1 MALVK
6 EVNVGD
12 RKIKFEFNKY
22 AKQSNGSVM
31 VTSGGTQVLVTACA
45 ASSAKPGQ
53 DFFPLGVDYTEK
65 LYSAGRIP
73 GGYRKR
79 EGRPADHETLTARVI
94 DRPLRPCFP
103 EGFLHETVIS
113 CSVVSYELGYSPAP
127 LALIG
132 ASAALMISDI
142 PFDGPVCALNI
153 GMDKENNFILD
164 PKEDETTELDLTIA
178 AKPGAVLMVEAGA
191 NFLSEAK
198 MLEAIA
204 YAQELMKPIFEM
216 QIQLREEHGK
226 EKMSFETAGVDPDV
240 MSRVKDIAAPKITEA
255 FTIKDKIERYKALDV
270 AKNEIIETA
279 LTDTDDKEETTSKI
293 KTCIEELKYSI
304 MRSQIL
310 HDKKRIDGRSTTE
323 IRPIECEVNTLLRA
337 HGSSLFTRGETQALA
352 SVTLGAPS
360 DRLRYETLYDKDA
373 DETFMLHYNF
383 PPYSVG
389 EARMPRSTSRREIGH
404 GALARKALER
414 VMPTTDEFGYTVR
427 VVSEVL
433 ESNGSSS
440 MATVCSGAMALLN
453 AGVPISRGSGWYCNG
468 SCKRGRYLH
477 YTL

>member
-1 MALVK
+1 
-6 EVNVGD
+6 
-12 RKIKFEFNKY
+12 
-22 AKQSNGSVM
+22 
-31 VTSGGTQVLVTACA
+31 
-45 ASSAKPGQ
+45 
-53 DFFPLGVDYTEK
+53 
-65 LYSAGRIP
+65 
-73 GGYRKR
+73 
-79 EGRPADHETLTARVI
+79 
-94 DRPLRPCFP
+94 
-103 EGFLHETVIS
+103 
-113 CSVVSYELGYSPAP
+113 
-127 LALIG
+127 
-132 ASAALMISDI
+132 
-142 PFDGPVCALNI
+142 
-153 GMDKENNFILD
+153 
-164 PKEDETTELDLTIA
+164 
-178 AKPGAVLMVEAGA
+178 
-191 NFLSEAK
+191 

-255 FTIKDKIERYKALDV
+255 FAIKDKIERYKALDV
-270 AKNEIIETA
+270 AKNEIIETV

-360 DRLRYETLYDKDA
+360 DRLGYETLYDKDA

-427 VVSEVL
+427 VVSEIL

-453 AGVPISRGSGWYCNG
+453 AGVPISEAVAGIAMGLVKEGDTYTILSDILGDEDHLGDMDFKVCGGKEGITALQMDIKIGGLSNEIL
-468 SCKRGRYLH
+468 SEALAQAKEGRLH
-477 YTL
+477 ILQKMSEAVSEVNEVSKLAPQIFKLMINKDKVRDLIGPGGKNVKKI